1 MQIRDV
7 YNHYPV
13 PPNLCTHMLRV
24 AAVVERITKHW
35 QGPKI
40 NSYEVVLAALLH
52 DIGNLAKFD
61 FENQKVKISNA
72 DFWKQKQKELW
83 QKYGKDD
90 HLVTEKMLNELKVK
104 PHIKQWIQDKTFA
117 NIIDLVKSQNKWETK
132 ILLYADLRTLLN
144 GIGSLE
150 ARISD
155 IKNRMPHYYTR
166 PDFDL
171 MVKSAFQLED
181 QVQKNT
187 DISLEKITIN
197 DQELDSFLRW
207 SV

>member
-1 MQIRDV
+1 
-7 YNHYPV
+7 
-13 PPNLCTHMLRV
+13 
-24 AAVVERITKHW
+24 
-35 QGPKI
+35 
-40 NSYEVVLAALLH
+40 
-52 DIGNLAKFD
+52 
-61 FENQKVKISNA
+61 
-72 DFWKQKQKELW
+72 
-83 QKYGKDD
+83 
-90 HLVTEKMLNELKVK
+90 MLNELKVK

-132 ILLYADLRTLLN
+132 ILLYADLRTLPN

-166 PDFDL
+166 SDFDL

-181 QVQKNT
+181 QIQKKV
-187 DISLEKITIN
+187 DIPLEKMTIN
-197 DQELDSFLRW
+197 DQEFNSFLRW

>member
-13 PPNLCTHMLRV
+13 PPNLCAHMLRV
-24 AAVVERITKHW
+24 AAVVDKITKHW
-35 QGPKI
+35 QGPRI
-40 NSYEVVLAALLH
+40 NSHEVVLAALLH

-61 FENQKVKISNA
+61 FESQKVKIPNA
-72 DFWKQKQKELW
+72 SFWRQKQKELW

-90 HLVTEKMLNELKVK
+90 HQVTEKILNELKVK
-104 PHIKQWIQDKTFA
+104 LCIKQWIQDKTFA

-132 ILLYADLRTLLN
+132 ILLYADLRTLPN

-150 ARISD
+150 ARIDD

-181 QVQKNT
+181 QIQKNI
-187 DISLEKITIN
+187 DIQLKRITIN
-197 DQELDSFLRW
+197 DQEFNSFLRW
-207 SV
+207 LI